1 MECQLVSE
9 KFTLHN
15 YFCDIGREELC
26 RTLLAGLTAGQKSI
40 SSLFLYDAVGSKLF
54 EEITRLPEY
63 YPTRTEKKLLRRFA
77 TRLAAGKNPPN
88 IVEIGSGDCSKI
100 SILLEAIP
108 ADRWPSLR
116 YTPVDVSREA
126 IRDAAKRLQGKFPGI
141 KIHGLVADFTQQ
153 LHHLPKGRNRLFCFL
168 GSTIGN
174 LTWEQNRRFFQDMDR
189 IMKSGDALL
198 LGLDMVKPVEVLER
212 AYNDS
217 QGVTAAFNKN
227 ILNVVNS
234 HIGTDFDPQT
244 FDHLAFFNPDYNRI
258 EMHLRANRRL
268 EIFCPVLGREILM
281 EKEETIH
288 TENSHKYSSSD
299 IEELAAI
306 GGLEVQDCFSDENRW
321 FSLIHFVKK

>member
-1 MECQLVSE
+1 MECQLITE

-15 YFCDIGREELC
+15 YFCDIGKEELC

-77 TRLAAGKNPPN
+77 TLLASWENPLN
-88 IVEIGSGDCSKI
+88 VVEIGSGDCSKI
-100 SILLEAIP
+100 SILLEGIP
-108 ADRWPSLR
+108 SHRWPSIR
-116 YTPVDVSREA
+116 YTPVDVSRDA
-126 IRDAAKRLQGKFPGI
+126 IRDAAQGLQGKFPGI
-141 KIHGLVADFTQQ
+141 KIHGLVADFTRH

-174 LTWEQNRRFFQDMDR
+174 LTREQNRRFFQDMAR
-189 IMKSGDALL
+189 VMNSGDALL
-198 LGLDMVKPVEVLER
+198 LGLDMIKPVEVLER

-217 QGVTAAFNKN
+217 QGVTAAFNRN

-234 HIGTDFDPQT
+234 HIGTDFDPQA
-244 FDHLAFFNPDYNRI
+244 FDHLAFFNPDHNRI

-268 EIFCPVLGREILM
+268 KISCPVLGRGILM

-288 TENSHKYSSSD
+288 TENSHKYSPSD

-306 GGLEVQDCFSDENRW
+306 GGLEVRDCLSDENRW
-321 FSLIHFVKK
+321 FSLIYFMKK